1 MFEIFMMVTNGA
13 MCVLSAISF
22 GKLIYDNYNHY
33 MHPELAVNQHDIMVG
48 DFVNHNKEVAGDVKD
63 VNDDC

>member
-1 MFEIFMMVTNGA
+1 
-13 MCVLSAISF
+13 
-22 GKLIYDNYNHY
+22 

-63 VNDDC
+63 GHDDCWVLGDLG